1 MGRRRPA
8 TCSRFLGRRRWK
20 VGDCGRQTGGSRGI
34 FGGLRRPR
42 RRRAQTASLNGST
55 AANQAAARIA
65 ARRVSPALEA
75 AGQVDRFEEPTGQNI
90 QVINK
95 NLGHFSPAKGPRPTS
110 QCQSRERLDTGRSRG
125 GGATAVC
132 PSAVTASR
140 DSPAVTRTTRRD
152 VWQPSPRRT
161 FAPSGPGASLRG
173 SRHIVPDSRRAHACL
188 FCVRCRAGSSSP
200 PIPSFPAPE
209 PTSPLSGVGGP
220 CRVPL
225 RIRLSSSLLYMF
237 FLFARGAPGRQLR
250 SVVNQILRTL
260 IAIGEAQAAWPT

>member
-1 MGRRRPA
+1 M
-8 TCSRFLGRRRWK
+8 
-20 VGDCGRQTGGSRGI
+20 
-34 FGGLRRPR
+34 
-42 RRRAQTASLNGST
+42 
-55 AANQAAARIA
+55 
-65 ARRVSPALEA
+65 
-75 AGQVDRFEEPTGQNI
+75 
-90 QVINK
+90 
-95 NLGHFSPAKGPRPTS
+95 
-110 QCQSRERLDTGRSRG
+110 
-125 GGATAVC
+125 C